1 MWGSRHWRG
10 EGQAKSAVA
19 RSAPTGVLAIGR
31 GSGRRG
37 SALTRADDDG
47 FDRGGKYELWRQLGD
62 CSTPPCHP
70 VSAPCERCWVRGEGR
85 RAARHAWQVAETSS
99 RRLAVAALAAE
110 IGARVICDAFEQEW
124 MIARA
129 SWQGSLS
136 AGNAVNSARISDD
149 GIFYSCKR
157 GFLLVVR
164 LIGSLSVSLGSQGEI
179 SS

>member
-1 MWGSRHWRG
+1 VIWD
-10 EGQAKSAVA
+10 
-19 RSAPTGVLAIGR
+19 
-31 GSGRRG
+31 
-37 SALTRADDDG
+37 AL
-47 FDRGGKYELWRQLGD
+47 
-62 CSTPPCHP
+62 
-70 VSAPCERCWVRGEGR
+70 
-85 RAARHAWQVAETSS
+85 
-99 RRLAVAALAAE
+99 
-110 IGARVICDAFEQEW
+110 EQEW

>member
-1 MWGSRHWRG
+1 MEIVLPRPAILFQLLVSDAGCGVRDAAPRDTRG
-10 EGQAKSAVA
+10 
-19 RSAPTGVLAIGR
+19 RSQKPL
-31 GSGRRG
+31 
-37 SALTRADDDG
+37 L
-47 FDRGGKYELWRQLGD
+47 L
-62 CSTPPCHP
+62 
-70 VSAPCERCWVRGEGR
+70 
-85 RAARHAWQVAETSS
+85 
-99 RRLAVAALAAE
+99 RLAVAALAAE
-110 IGARVICDAFEQEW
+110 IGARVIWDALEQEW

-157 GFLLVVR
+157 VFLLVVR